1 MRAFV
6 TGATGFVGSRVAALL
21 RARGDEV
28 VALVRSPSRAD
39 AITRQGC
46 RVVEGDLSS
55 KDALAA
61 GLEGCDVAFHLAA
74 VYRVGV
80 SAPECSRMYEVNV
93 LGTQRVLE
101 AAIEAR
107 VPRIVHVSTVGVFG
121 NTRGVVVDERFTR
134 TNLDFL
140 SCYDETKYLAHRHAG
155 RLMAKGAP
163 IVIAQPGGVYGPGD
177 HSQVGAQLEGAARG
191 RLRCKVFADLGFT
204 FVHVDDAAAGIVL
217 AADRGRTGEAY
228 VIGGEI
234 STLGHLVEVACDAAG
249 RRPPRVT
256 IPTALVRLAV
266 PLGPLVG
273 GALGLGPNLR
283 EVVRTCDGV
292 TFWASDDKAR
302 RELGHSPRGLAA
314 GVRAALAA

>member
-6 TGATGFVGSRVAALL
+6 TGATGFVGSRVTALL
-21 RARGDEV
+21 RAHGDEV
-28 VALVRSPSRAD
+28 VALVRSPARAGGLRD
-39 AITRQGC
+39 LGC
-46 RVVEGDLSS
+46 RLVEGDLSS

-191 RLRCKVFADLGFT
+191 RLRCKVFADLGLT

-234 STLGHLVEVACDAAG
+234 STLGHRAREARGPSRAAG
-249 RRPPRVT
+249 GRGAGAGAQPARGRQDVRRRHLLGERRQGPPR
-256 IPTALVRLAV
+256 A
-266 PLGPLVG
+266 GPRPARPRRG
-273 GALGLGPNLR
+273 R
-283 EVVRTCDGV
+283 
-292 TFWASDDKAR
+292 AR
-302 RELGHSPRGLAA
+302 RARSLAP
-314 GVRAALAA
+314 